1 MAQKLPSPAVV
12 RPPKNYDRVA
22 FLYDLVAD
30 VGSCG
35 AIAASKRA
43 QLAHLR
49 PGDRVLF
56 AGSGTGRDAIAAVR
70 HGCDVTC
77 VDASR
82 RMLDRAASRAR
93 RADVPLTTVHADLRQ
108 WTPARP
114 FDAVCANHVLNV
126 FAFDEARA
134 VLARLVQSVRPGGLV
149 QIADFAPADGRCAPL
164 LRAHW
169 RLTAAIGVTF
179 GLCDR
184 HGLADHTTWL
194 PDTGLTPQEDRRFAV
209 LGLVPAYRNLV
220 LRKHE

>member
-1 MAQKLPSPAVV
+1 MT
-12 RPPKNYDRVA
+12 PPKNYDRVA

-30 VGSCG
+30 VGSGG

-56 AGSGTGRDAIAAVR
+56 AGSGSGRDAVAAAR
-70 HGCDVTC
+70 HGCAVTC

-82 RMLDRAASRAR
+82 RMLRRAVSRAR
-93 RADVPLTTVHADLRQ
+93 RAHVALSTVHADLRE
-108 WTPARP
+108 WAPALP

-134 VLARLVQSVRPGGLV
+134 VLARLAQHVRPGGLV
-149 QIADFAPADGRCAPL
+149 QIADFAPPDGRCAPL

-169 RLTAAIGVTF
+169 RMTAAIGVTF

-194 PDTGLTPQEDRRFAV
+194 SGTDLTPQEDRRFAV
-209 LGLVPAYRNLV
+209 LGLLPAYRNLV
-220 LRKHE
+220 LRKNA